1 MKILALDLGKFNSVA
16 CTYESPSDQH
26 VFKQIRTTAQE
37 IHDLVAAVEP
47 DSVVFEV
54 CSFAGWVHDLVR
66 ALDVEVRVANP
77 AHEGWRWRSVK
88 RKTDRD
94 DALKL
99 ARLAAANQLPTV
111 YMPSREVRE
120 WRSLIQ
126 YRHKLVGRRT
136 AMRNNIRSMLMRQ
149 GSKAAP
155 GHRAWTNAGL
165 QELAKMACPL
175 DGLGMDELWRGM
187 LDIELR
193 ALQQLEHLLRETD
206 AKLGAL
212 GGKQEQVVRVRTIP
226 GVGPRLAEV
235 IVAFI
240 DDPHRFRNGRQVA
253 CYAGLTPKQ
262 YESGTMKRQGRI
274 SRHGP
279 TLLRS
284 LLVEVAWIVRRYNP
298 WGQAVFDSIA
308 KGHSSRRKQAVVAL
322 ARRLLVRAWAI
333 MRDGTTWRAPAPAV
347 T

>member
-16 CTYESPSDQH
+16 CIYASPSDQH
-26 VFKQIRTTAQE
+26 QFKQIGTTAGE
-37 IHDLVAAVEP
+37 IHDLVVEAEA
-47 DSVVFEV
+47 DLVVFEV
-54 CSFAGWVHDLVR
+54 CSFAGWVHDLVC

-99 ARLAAANQLPTV
+99 ARLAAANQLPTA
-111 YMPSREVRE
+111 YIPSFSVRE

-136 AMRNNIRSMLMRQ
+136 AIRNNIRSILMRQ
-149 GSKAAP
+149 GIKAP
-155 GHRAWTNAGL
+155 SVHRAWTKAGL
-165 QELAKMACPL
+165 TALSEMARPL
-175 DGLGMDELWRGM
+175 EDLGMDELWRGM
-187 LDIELR
+187 LGLELR
-193 ALQQLEHLLRETD
+193 ALQQLEQLLGEAE
-206 AKLGAL
+206 AKLNTIGATE
-212 GGKQEQVVRVRTIP
+212 EQVVQVRTIP
-226 GVGPRLAEV
+226 GVGPRLAET

-240 DDPHRFRNGRQVA
+240 DDPHRFKNGRQVA

-279 TLLRS
+279 ALLRS
-284 LLVEVAWIVRRYNP
+284 LLVEVAWLVRRYNP
-298 WGQAVFDSIA
+298 WGQAVFESIA
-308 KGHSSRRKQAVVAL
+308 KGHRSRRKQAIVAL
-322 ARRLLVRAWAI
+322 ARRLLIRAWAM
-333 MRDGTTWRAPAPAV
+333 MRDGTTWRVPTV